1 LFKLLLNICVRPQNF
16 RILICLLVL
25 LVRSKL
31 NILKVSMHLQ
41 LLPIFKNLNLDQLLL
56 FLEFLYNHVVL
67 LVQMIVL
74 VEVILD
80 LCDVLLF

>member
-1 LFKLLLNICVRPQNF
+1 
-16 RILICLLVL
+16 
-25 LVRSKL
+25 
-31 NILKVSMHLQ
+31 MHLQ

-74 VEVILD
+74 VEVFLD
-80 LCDVLLF
+80 LCDVLLL